1 MSNET
6 FVTLQGWLGS
16 DVTTRTVGE
25 TTVASFRVGCT
36 PRRFSR
42 RTNEW
47 YDGET
52 QWYTV
57 NAWRA
62 LGDNCRRSLK
72 RSDPVIVHGRLN
84 SNTWQ
89 NRDGQPVTTM
99 EVEATLVGH
108 DLTRGQSYFNKT
120 PKMNVEPP
128 AEPAPEP
135 QEARANELE
144 DPPPW
149 SVPLEGV
156 ADLGVEL
163 DVDEETGEIR
173 DTTAA

>member
-62 LGDNCRRSLK
+62 LGENCRRSLK

-89 NRDGQPVTTM
+89 NRDGQSMTTM

-108 DLTRGQSYFNKT
+108 DLTRGHSHFAKT
-120 PKMNVEPP
+120 PKMNGEAPTAPAAAPVEQRG
-128 AEPAPEP
+128 AE
-135 QEARANELE
+135 LD
-144 DPPPW
+144 DPPQW
-149 SVPLEGV
+149 SVPLE
-156 ADLGVEL
+156 ADL
-163 DVDEETGEIR
+163 DVDVDKQAGETR
-173 DTTAA
+173 DSTAA